1 MSTALSTII
10 SDIKLQDA
18 DVVRAQLLA
27 RIKIAAGPLPS
38 PCWLFVGNLGRYGSF
53 QGQATHR
60 LSWELQND
68 AIPAGLWVLH
78 ACDQTTLLQP
88 SALSSRYTED
98 EHGRLC
104 RQRPTPERQS
114 RRKRSWRRY

>member
-27 RIKIAAGPLPS
+27 RIKI
-38 PCWLFVGNLGRYGSF
+38 
-53 QGQATHR
+53 
-60 LSWELQND
+60 
-68 AIPAGLWVLH
+68 PAGLWVLH

-88 SALSSRYTED
+88 SAPASRYTED
-98 EHGRLC
+98 EHRRLC
-104 RQRPTPERQS
+104 RQRPIKLAWEH
-114 RRKRSWRRY
+114 